1 MSCVW
6 VPVKAGRSVGAPWA
20 GVTGSSEEPNLALL
34 EEQQALLI
42 DELPLWPHETPWWGR
57 GEEGEERTGQW
68 RNELILTRLSRL
80 LSKSYDF
87 FMLADWGT
95 NSALFFTFNCRTSA
109 TQICINCC
117 SFEYI
122 IISECCFSWRR
133 IGTLYYMKVQLFF
146 LCQLSREERL
156 TFVCQCVQLY
166 SYFLISKLNLKRSE
180 WEAQSW
186 AVFL

>member
-20 GVTGSSEEPNLALL
+20 GVTGSSEE
-34 EEQQALLI
+34 EQQAPLI

-57 GEEGEERTGQW
+57 GQEGEERTGQW

-122 IISECCFSWRR
+122 VISECCFLWRR
-133 IGTLYYMKVQLFF
+133 IGTLFILYEGATILSLPAVKGRKAYFCLPMRSAILLF
-146 LCQLSREERL
+146 
-156 TFVCQCVQLY
+156 
-166 SYFLISKLNLKRSE
+166 SYF
-180 WEAQSW
+180 
-186 AVFL
+186 